1 MNHNW
6 PWVAWLWVALAL
18 LGAYHGLN
26 PAMGWLF
33 ALALGLQE
41 KRRSAVVRAL
51 LPIALGHAVA
61 ITVAIL
67 ALRFVQHFLPLN
79 ILKWGVALFLFALG
93 VYRLFRSSHPRGA
106 GMRVGGRDLFV
117 WSFLMASA
125 HGAGLMLLPV
135 LMTQPMSGM
144 SHSMAGSSL
153 STSSLTATT
162 LTATTLTATTIAL
175 AVLIHT
181 ASMLAV
187 AGVLAIV
194 FFETYEKVGL
204 RLLRHTWLN
213 FDLLWAIALLVAGF
227 VVLFF

>member
-6 PWVAWLWVALAL
+6 PWVALAL

-79 ILKWGVALFLFALG
+79 ILKWGVASILFALG
-93 VYRLFRSSHPRGA
+93 VYRLFRASHPRGA
-106 GMRVGGRDLFV
+106 GMRVGGKDLFV

-125 HGAGLMLLPV
+125 HGAGLMLLPI
-135 LMTQPMSGM
+135 LMAQPIQGM
-144 SHSMAGSSL
+144 THSMAGGMPAMPSSL
-153 STSSLTATT
+153 S
-162 LTATTLTATTIAL
+162 ATTIAL

-187 AGVLAIV
+187 AGILATL

-213 FDLLWAIALLVAGF
+213 FDLVWAIALLVAGC

>member
-6 PWVAWLWVALAL
+6 PWVALAL

-41 KRRSAVVRAL
+41 KRRSAVISAL

-61 ITVAIL
+61 ITLAIL
-67 ALRFVQHFLPLN
+67 ALRFAQHFLPMN
-79 ILKWGVALFLFALG
+79 ILKWGVALFLFTLG
-93 VYRLFRSSHPRGA
+93 VYRLFRANHPRGA

-135 LMTQPMSGM
+135 LMAQPMSGM
-144 SHSMAGSSL
+144 TMTHSMAGGTSTIPASL
-153 STSSLTATT
+153 SASA
-162 LTATTLTATTIAL
+162 IAL

-181 ASMLAV
+181 ASMLVV
-187 AGVLAIV
+187 AGILAIV

-213 FDLLWAIALLVAGF
+213 FDLLWAIALLVAGCI
-227 VVLFF
+227 VLFF

>member
-1 MNHNW
+1 MTHNW
-6 PWVAWLWVALAL
+6 PWVALAV

-41 KRRSAVVRAL
+41 RRRSAVIGAL

-61 ITVAIL
+61 ITLAIL
-67 ALRFVQHFLPLN
+67 ALRFIQHFLPMS
-79 ILKWGVALFLFALG
+79 ILKWGVASVLFTLG
-93 VYRLFRSSHPRGA
+93 IYRVFRASHPRGA
-106 GMRVGGRDLFV
+106 GMRVGGKDLFV

-125 HGAGLMLLPV
+125 HGAGLMLLPI
-135 LMTQPMSGM
+135 LMAQPMSGM
-144 SHSMAGSSL
+144 THTLGGMLAVPSSL
-153 STSSLTATT
+153 IPSAVG
-162 LTATTLTATTIAL
+162 L

-187 AGVLAIV
+187 AGILALL
-194 FFETYEKVGL
+194 FFKTYEKVGL
-204 RLLRHTWLN
+204 RLLQHVWLN

-227 VVLFF
+227 AVLFF

>member
-1 MNHNW
+1 MTHDW
-6 PWVAWLWVALAL
+6 PWVALVV

-41 KRRSAVVRAL
+41 RRRSAVLGAL
-51 LPIALGHAVA
+51 IPIALGHAVA
-61 ITVAIL
+61 ITLAIL
-67 ALRFVQHFLPLN
+67 ALRFLQHFLPMS
-79 ILKWGVALFLFALG
+79 ILKWGVASILFTLG
-93 VYRLFRSSHPRGA
+93 LYRLFRASHPRGA
-106 GMRVGGRDLFV
+106 GMRVRGKELFV

-125 HGAGLMLLPV
+125 HGAGLMLLPI
-135 LMTQPMSGM
+135 LMAQPMPGM
-144 SHSMAGSSL
+144 MHTMGGMTAVPSSL
-153 STSSLTATT
+153 SPS
-162 LTATTLTATTIAL
+162 TIGL

-187 AGVLAIV
+187 AGILAIL

-204 RLLRHTWLN
+204 RLLHHAWLN

-227 VVLFF
+227 AVLFL